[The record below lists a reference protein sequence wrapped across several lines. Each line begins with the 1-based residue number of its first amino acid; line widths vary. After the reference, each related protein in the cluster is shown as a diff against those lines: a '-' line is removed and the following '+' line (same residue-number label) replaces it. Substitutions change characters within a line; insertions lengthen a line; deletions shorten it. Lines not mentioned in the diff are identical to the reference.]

1 MTKPIITVEHIGHI
15 DIDIS
20 NGVPKVGKSDY
31 HKLYSYVLKKDDF
44 FYYSSSFLMV
54 FRN

>member
-20 NGVPKVGKSDY
+20 NGDPKVGKAIIIDSIR
-31 HKLYSYVLKKDDF
+31 
-44 FYYSSSFLMV
+44 MC
-54 FRN
+54 